1 MSENSAPPSDPIEPA
16 ASSDAAA
23 DSNAS
28 IPEVVEP
35 STSEVAVKEVAPSPS
50 AAQAAAADPVHV
62 EQTEANA
69 KMHERAYAQ
78 YQSLAQIV
86 LESAEVASRSAE
98 AALNSG
104 QDLKMATQH
113 FRELT
118 NDGHKKARLLLAI
131 SAGFM
136 LVCLIFFL
144 IMGVRMVSRV
154 HQLDVAL
161 DATTQRVAEMLV
173 GLETLEKLSTGI
185 ADLSKRQEDL
195 TKIQTSI
202 EDRIDTALKQTEAMT
217 QKVPVETAKQ
227 VASKSDTMI
236 KQVQSVG
243 SGLQAQSRAV
253 QDLSR
258 EVQSLKSGLGQVDA
272 LKKDVEALVSLQ
284 RERYLEVLQK
294 NQGATRGASD
304 RIVQYPRPAPSN
316 EPTTR

>member
-1 MSENSAPPSDPIEPA
+1 
-16 ASSDAAA
+16 
-23 DSNAS
+23 
-28 IPEVVEP
+28 
-35 STSEVAVKEVAPSPS
+35 
-50 AAQAAAADPVHV
+50 
-62 EQTEANA
+62 
-69 KMHERAYAQ
+69 
-78 YQSLAQIV
+78 
-86 LESAEVASRSAE
+86 
-98 AALNSG
+98 
-104 QDLKMATQH
+104 
-113 FRELT
+113 
-118 NDGHKKARLLLAI
+118 
-131 SAGFM
+131 M

-294 NQGATRGASD
+294 IKGLLAALQIESSSTHALPPATNR
-304 RIVQYPRPAPSN
+304 RPADLGIRRSGRRSPKRTGHWVEFCANILQSPLQRAFCHLTWGLQN
-316 EPTTR
+316 W